1 MNGTNITTVNE
12 IETDITELVV
22 EKNAVDSDVDEVMD
36 WVYGTDTES
45 ELICNVVYARTIPQ
59 RCTCIPLH

>member
-1 MNGTNITTVNE
+1 ME
-12 IETDITELVV
+12 E
-22 EKNAVDSDVDEVMD
+22 NAVDSDVDEVMD